1 VCDRYAYSGV
11 AFSAAKPSI
20 DFEWCKECDRGLPK
34 PDVVLFLDLA
44 PEKAAERGQYGE
56 ERYETK
62 AMQARVRAN
71 FERILEEDKAEGL
84 DAGGPVWSVVDAGQ
98 TIEAVTRELE
108 ALVWP
113 AVKKA
118 QAGAPLAVLWPKQ
131 TEGGGGS
138 SSSSSSSSSTRE

>member
-11 AFSAAKPSI
+11 AFSAAKKGI

-34 PDVVLFLDLA
+34 PDAVLFLDLA

-62 AMQARVRAN
+62 EMQARVRAN
-71 FERILEEDKAEGL
+71 FARILAEDASAAEGER
-84 DAGGPVWSVVDAGQ
+84 VWSVVDAGQ
-98 TIEAVTRELE
+98 TIEAVTGALE
-108 ALVWP
+108 SMVLA

-118 QAGAPLAVLWPKQ
+118 QAGAPLAVLWPK
-131 TEGGGGS
+131 EEAGSGGGS
-138 SSSSSSSSSTRE
+138 SPRE